1 MKSFKFTESYHYT
14 FIGVHAKK
22 TVMVSVLQ
30 SHFCKSFYISDSNGQ
45 EVADQPVTD
54 RNGIMVLIKLYHNI
68 VDIPVWSASV

>member
-45 EVADQPVTD
+45 EGGRPTCHRQEWYYGTD
-54 RNGIMVLIKLYHNI
+54 
-68 VDIPVWSASV
+68 